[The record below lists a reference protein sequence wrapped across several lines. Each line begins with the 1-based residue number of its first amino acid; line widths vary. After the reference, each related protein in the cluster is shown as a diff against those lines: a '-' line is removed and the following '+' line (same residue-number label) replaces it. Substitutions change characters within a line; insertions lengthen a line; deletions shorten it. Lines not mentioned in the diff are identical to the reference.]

1 MKLNLNKL
9 NKEQLN
15 AVQEIDG
22 PLLILAGAGSGKTR
36 IITTKIAYLIKE
48 HNVHPG
54 EILAFTFT
62 NKAAAEMKERVQDL
76 LEVDVNRMWIGTF
89 HSICVR
95 ILRRDLVSTSYTKNF
110 TIYDTGNQKILIREC
125 IKQLNLNPKI
135 YTENYILNRIGGLR
149 NEGVT
154 LEEFRKFAA
163 SVVDRN
169 VLNVFELYEKKK
181 RENNALDFDD
191 LILKTIELLEENE
204 QARTYYQE
212 RFRYVFVDEYQDTNE
227 AQYKL
232 IRILSEKHKNIS
244 VVGDADQSIYK
255 WRGANI
261 NNILNF
267 EKDFKNAKQITMAQN
282 YRSTSEILNSA
293 NKVIMNNKI
302 RIKKD
307 LWTDKVEGE
316 KPILNVSDYSE
327 NEANNIA
334 IKVVKKIEDGVNP
347 NEIAILYRSNALSR
361 VIEESFIKNN
371 VKYRIIGGLKFYD
384 RAEIKDL
391 IAYLRLIANTND
403 DLAFDRVVNSPKRGI
418 GATTVDRLKE
428 VANNEGRSLFE
439 IVSMHELL
447 ELHFNAGTTRRLIE
461 FNNLIK
467 NLQLKSESIGI
478 EELLNHIL
486 DQTEYVRILESE
498 NTVESESKIENI
510 KEFVSVAANYDKS
523 NEEGNL
529 DLFLSDISLLSDVD
543 KADND
548 NNAVS
553 LLTIHSAKG
562 LEYDVVFIIALEEGI
577 FPTSHAETDEDMEEE
592 RRLMYVAITRARKEL
607 YLSYSLRR
615 TTFGKTNDTMK
626 SRFIDELG
634 DTIIVDKNSAKSRM
648 SFKSTGKNFFT
659 GTNDFK
665 SIKIE
670 TKEDI
675 IYSVGQHV
683 YHKKWGKGVI
693 TAIVPNGNDHRIS
706 ILFDEHGLKNLLQS
720 FAPLK
725 VLENG

>member
-418 GATTVDRLKE
+418 GATTVDRLKD
-428 VANNEGRSLFE
+428 R
-439 IVSMHELL
+439 
-447 ELHFNAGTTRRLIE
+447 
-461 FNNLIK
+461 
-467 NLQLKSESIGI
+467 KS
-478 EELLNHIL
+478 
-486 DQTEYVRILESE
+486 
-498 NTVESESKIENI
+498 
-510 KEFVSVAANYDKS
+510 
-523 NEEGNL
+523 
-529 DLFLSDISLLSDVD
+529 
-543 KADND
+543 
-548 NNAVS
+548 
-553 LLTIHSAKG
+553 
-562 LEYDVVFIIALEEGI
+562 VV
-577 FPTSHAETDEDMEEE
+577 
-592 RRLMYVAITRARKEL
+592 
-607 YLSYSLRR
+607 
-615 TTFGKTNDTMK
+615 
-626 SRFIDELG
+626 
-634 DTIIVDKNSAKSRM
+634 
-648 SFKSTGKNFFT
+648 
-659 GTNDFK
+659 
-665 SIKIE
+665 
-670 TKEDI
+670 
-675 IYSVGQHV
+675 
-683 YHKKWGKGVI
+683 
-693 TAIVPNGNDHRIS
+693 
-706 ILFDEHGLKNLLQS
+706 
-720 FAPLK
+720 
-725 VLENG
+725 